1 MERQNTFLD
10 QKTQYCNDVN
20 SPQIK
25 PWIKYNSNQNIKE
38 VSFAEI
44 DKLVLIQSNIKGMHG
59 QVNFEKNKVV
69 VLTLPYFK
77 TYCKAEGSKIV

>member
-1 MERQNTFLD
+1 M
-10 QKTQYCNDVN
+10 
-20 SPQIK
+20 
-25 PWIKYNSNQNIKE
+25 KYNSNQNIKE

-59 QVNFEKNKVV
+59 RVNFEKNKVV

-77 TYCKAEGSKIV
+77 TYCKAEVSKIV